1 VKLQNAGQTEKSKT
15 DRQTE
20 AKKVCRGTRRDEK
33 GVLLGL
39 TLGYDSFW
47 EKTLQEELFAAT
59 L

>member
-1 VKLQNAGQTEKSKT
+1 M
-15 DRQTE
+15 
-20 AKKVCRGTRRDEK
+20 RRDEK

-59 L
+59 LIPDVVAFLLTNLVLSY